1 MSEQTEREELWIEI
15 EQMEKD
21 GREAIRFANK
31 MIREKLASRLE
42 VAKDVRQ
49 RSQCQLEARK
59 KRRQAGSESKAQTT
73 SHDLQ
78 LNPVIPPLDSD
89 KNSKDPL
96 YIGLPN
102 FGNICYQNAT
112 LQSLLGLQPF
122 QSEMVS
128 LISGP
133 VESGQCRTLCG
144 VAKLMDLRQKALSKL
159 VFSHLNDLRDV
170 FADIDPA
177 FRGTEM
183 QDANEF
189 LLRLLDTMKDE
200 VDARRSTDNPVRDNF
215 HYQTLESYR
224 CTKCHET
231 VLKRQEN
238 ISWFVSVPHHQGTE
252 APTLQDALRLS
263 MRSDRR
269 HLLCQHCRHDECYV
283 TTKISQPPRTL
294 ILQLNRCVFL
304 GDEAKKI
311 RTKVSIPKFLSLNEF
326 VADDVTRPPE
336 WNCTNPSLCTRESE
350 VPSGPPAATAAPT
363 APTTAGSPVSAGATA
378 PARPSPSATAAA
390 ESPPLPPPELQ
401 VLDAANSNS
410 KPGRTREDKGRELH
424 VIRRSQEREP
434 AGAVEQVHLSEFC
447 VQEDQSL
454 RPVDL
459 VGDFTYRLVRV
470 VSHYGGATHS
480 GHYVSDVYS
489 VGRDMWFHY
498 DDQRVSCVG
507 EAYVLNE
514 GHQRDGY
521 TFFYLHKELCS
532 QIVRMEGGGL

>member
-1 MSEQTEREELWIEI
+1 
-15 EQMEKD
+15 
-21 GREAIRFANK
+21 
-31 MIREKLASRLE
+31 
-42 VAKDVRQ
+42 
-49 RSQCQLEARK
+49 
-59 KRRQAGSESKAQTT
+59 
-73 SHDLQ
+73 
-78 LNPVIPPLDSD
+78 
-89 KNSKDPL
+89 
-96 YIGLPN
+96 
-102 FGNICYQNAT
+102 
-112 LQSLLGLQPF
+112 
-122 QSEMVS
+122 MVS

-263 MRSDRR
+263 MRPDRR

-283 TTKISQPPRTL
+283 TTKISQLPRTL

-304 GDEAKKI
+304 GDEVKKI

-336 WNCTNPSLCTRESE
+336 WNCTNPSLYDKYHML
-350 VPSGPPAATAAPT
+350 PSGELLVRDVTSDDVTDRFLCRTVHLLTDQHVTSEPSARVVIRERTPSPGGILPVIVASSSALHVRAGDDAVLFCVAQSDERTPPRVSWTRDVTGRPEPVPAPVTGHGDVTASGHVLAIR
-363 APTTAGSPVSAGATA
+363 S
-378 PARPSPSATAAA
+378 ARPRHAGWYHCRADGGNGHVTEKLRLHVQVTPTVSVSPERLTVNRGSSFSLSCWAPQPSQLHWLKDGVRLNPGRLLSITHDSTDDRVLSRLEGSEMRLVAQGMYQCMASDQLDSAQAAA
-390 ESPPLPPPELQ
+390 Q
-401 VLDAANSNS
+401 VLLGD
-410 KPGRTREDKGRELH
+410 
-424 VIRRSQEREP
+424 SQPVLVERFINHTVQP
-434 AGAVEQVHLSEFC
+434 HSAV
-447 VQEDQSL
+447 SL
-454 RPVDL
+454 R
-459 VGDFTYRLVRV
+459 
-470 VSHYGGATHS
+470 
-480 GHYVSDVYS
+480 
-489 VGRDMWFHY
+489 
-498 DDQRVSCVG
+498 CV
-507 EAYVLNE
+507 ANASPTPQITWLL
-514 GHQRDGY
+514 DGY
-521 TFFYLHKELCS
+521 PLTADH
-532 QIVRMEGGGL
+532 R